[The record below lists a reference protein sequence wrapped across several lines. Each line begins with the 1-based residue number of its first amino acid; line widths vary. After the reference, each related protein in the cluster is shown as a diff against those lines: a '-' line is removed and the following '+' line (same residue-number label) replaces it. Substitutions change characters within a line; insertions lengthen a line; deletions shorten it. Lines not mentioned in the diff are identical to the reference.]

1 MGISVGAFAFVLLIG
16 VSVYVVARRTAPAR
30 AAKAKKRA
38 LRKPLTACGLTRL
51 LQQAGVS
58 DDEQVLERAAAWV
71 RANKPGSVEDII
83 QFGMVQGFVDSLN
96 LHFIP
101 KHKLLAAFAGRPR
114 QATPVATE
122 SITIERANEMEEEP
136 GGGGSWF
143 SGSAGAASSSSTQPT
158 LTEAAEILKR
168 ELGLKGNLKD
178 VVREAA
184 EQLELDVSLPLVEL
198 ARLCVQ
204 KLGVPMPQK
213 V

>member
-1 MGISVGAFAFVLLIG
+1 
-16 VSVYVVARRTAPAR
+16 
-30 AAKAKKRA
+30 
-38 LRKPLTACGLTRL
+38 
-51 LQQAGVS
+51 
-58 DDEQVLERAAAWV
+58 
-71 RANKPGSVEDII
+71 
-83 QFGMVQGFVDSLN
+83 
-96 LHFIP
+96 
-101 KHKLLAAFAGRPR
+101 
-114 QATPVATE
+114 
-122 SITIERANEMEEEP
+122 MEEEP